1 MAQLVYL
8 ITGTRKGLGKSLAD
22 YYLAQG
28 HKVAGCSRG
37 KSTIEHENYFH
48 FECDVSDEKAV
59 LTMVRQ
65 TKKLFGKIDILLNNA
80 GIAAMNHIL
89 TTPYQN
95 AKIVFNT
102 NFFGTF
108 LFSREVAK
116 VMMKQK
122 SGSIVNYTTVAV
134 PLDLEGEA
142 VYAASKAAIE
152 SFTRVSAKEFAQFGV
167 RVNSIGPT
175 PVKTDL
181 IRNVP
186 ENKLKELLE
195 QQAIQRFGEF
205 DDVINIIDFFNSEKS
220 KFITGQ
226 ILYLGGVFH

>member
-1 MAQLVYL
+1 MSLSYI
-8 ITGTRKGLGKSLAD
+8 ITGTRKGLGKQLAE
-22 YYLAQG
+22 YYLASG
-28 HKVAGCSRG
+28 FNVAGCSRG
-37 KSTIEHENYFH
+37 KSTIDHENYRH
-48 FECDVSDEKAV
+48 FELDVVDEKAV
-59 LTMVRQ
+59 VSMVRQ
-65 TKKLFGKIDILLNNA
+65 VKKDFGSIHVLLNNA

-95 AKIVFNT
+95 AHAVFNT

-122 SGSIVNYTTVAV
+122 AGSIVNYTTVAV

-152 SFTRVSAKEFAQFGV
+152 SFTRISAKELGQFGI
-167 RVNSIGPT
+167 RVNAVGPT

-186 ENKLKELLE
+186 ESKLQELLD
-195 QQAIQRFGEF
+195 QQAIKRFGEF
-205 DDVINIIDFFNSEKS
+205 DDVVNVMNFFNSEKS
-220 KFITGQ
+220 NFITGQ
-226 ILYLGGVFH
+226 TLYLGGVMK

>member
-1 MAQLVYL
+1 MKQSVYL
-8 ITGTRKGLGKSLAD
+8 ITGTRKGLGKLLAE
-22 YYLAQG
+22 YYLENGCQ
-28 HKVAGCSRG
+28 VAGCSRG
-37 KSTIEHENYFH
+37 QATIQHENYLH
-48 FECDVSDEKAV
+48 FVLDVSDEKSV
-59 LTMVRQ
+59 VSMVRK
-65 TKKLFGKIDILLNNA
+65 TKKTFGSIDVLLNNA

-95 AKIVFNT
+95 AHNIFNT

-116 VMMKQK
+116 TMMKQK

-134 PLDLEGEA
+134 PLDLAGEA

-152 SFTRVSAKEFAQFGV
+152 SFTRVSAKELGQFGV
-167 RVNSIGPT
+167 RVNAIGPT

-186 ENKLKELLE
+186 ENKLQELLD
-195 QQAIQRFGEF
+195 QQAIQRFGEC
-205 DDVINIIDFFNSEKS
+205 
-220 KFITGQ
+220 
-226 ILYLGGVFH
+226 H

>member
-1 MAQLVYL
+1 VL
-8 ITGTRKGLGKSLAD
+8 
-22 YYLAQG
+22 
-28 HKVAGCSRG
+28 
-37 KSTIEHENYFH
+37 
-48 FECDVSDEKAV
+48 DVSDEKSV
-59 LTMVRQ
+59 VSMVRK
-65 TKKLFGKIDILLNNA
+65 TKKTFGSIDVLLNNA

-95 AKIVFNT
+95 AHNIFNT

-116 VMMKQK
+116 TMMKQK

-134 PLDLEGEA
+134 PLDLAGEA

-152 SFTRVSAKEFAQFGV
+152 SFTRVSAKELGQFGV
-167 RVNSIGPT
+167 RVNAIGPT

-186 ENKLKELLE
+186 ENKLQELLD

-205 DDVINIIDFFNSEKS
+205 DDVVNVIDFFNSEKS
-220 KFITGQ
+220 NFITGQ
-226 ILYLGGVFH
+226 ILYLGGVFK

>member
-1 MAQLVYL
+1 
-8 ITGTRKGLGKSLAD
+8 
-22 YYLAQG
+22 
-28 HKVAGCSRG
+28 
-37 KSTIEHENYFH
+37 
-48 FECDVSDEKAV
+48 
-59 LTMVRQ
+59 
-65 TKKLFGKIDILLNNA
+65 LLNNA

-95 AKIVFNT
+95 AHNIFNT

-116 VMMKQK
+116 TMMKQK

-134 PLDLEGEA
+134 PLDLAGEA

-152 SFTRVSAKEFAQFGV
+152 SFTRVSAKELGQFGV
-167 RVNSIGPT
+167 RVNAIGPT

-186 ENKLKELLE
+186 ENKLQELLD

-205 DDVINIIDFFNSEKS
+205 DDVVNVIDFFNSEKS
-220 KFITGQ
+220 NFITGQ
-226 ILYLGGVFH
+226 ILYLGGVFK

>member
-1 MAQLVYL
+1 MSCYI
-8 ITGTRKGLGKSLAD
+8 ITGTRKGLGKQLAE
-22 YYLAQG
+22 YYLEQG
-28 HKVAGCSRG
+28 HNVAGCSRG
-37 KSTIEHENYFH
+37 EASIEHANYMH
-48 FECDVSDEKAV
+48 FMLDVADEKAV
-59 LTMVRQ
+59 IKMVRQ
-65 TKKLFGKIDILLNNA
+65 TKRSFGCIDVLLNNA

-89 TTPYQN
+89 TTPFGN
-95 AKIVFNT
+95 ARSVFDT

-122 SGSIVNYTTVAV
+122 KGSIVNYSTVAV

-152 SFTRVSAKEFAQFGV
+152 CFTRVSAKEFGKFGV
-167 RVNSIGPT
+167 RVNAIGPT

-186 ENKLKELLE
+186 EKKLQELLD
-195 QQAIQRFGEF
+195 QQSIRRLGEF
-205 DDVINIIDFFNSEKS
+205 DDVVNVIDFFNDKKS
-220 KFITGQ
+220 SFVTGQ
-226 ILYLGGVFH
+226 LIYLGGVFK